1 MFVDV
6 WWFVLLP
13 VLFGLG
19 WLAARLDNR
28 MEHSS
33 SEVPDA
39 YFKSLNYLL
48 NEQPDKAIDSLVD
61 VVKLDPETTDV
72 HFALGNLFR
81 RRGENERAIRVHKS
95 LVDRTDLS
103 DAQRQHAL
111 FELGQDYLKAGLL
124 DRAEDAFN
132 RLEGS
137 DYRAAALDHRLKIA
151 QTVRDWQQSIDLA
164 ERLDR
169 QPGEAHQSMIAHFY
183 CEQAEQLHASQADKQ
198 ASESSPD
205 VAAAELLARA
215 IEADPTHVRA
225 QLMRGEMAMARGDA
239 DAAIDA
245 WQRVLDKAPRYA
257 ALCAAQWLE
266 AHRQKGKLRDGADRL
281 EAIQAEQPS
290 IDVLTALYNAHADQL
305 GDAAGLNYLKE
316 SLASFPS
323 LLGYRQFVAAR
334 ARTAQTEDQKADAQ
348 LAEQVLQQQTDRLA
362 RYVCSHCG
370 FSARRYYWQCPG
382 CTRWDSYSPRRA
394 EEVGQD

>member
-6 WWFVLLP
+6 WWFVALP
-13 VLFGLG
+13 ILFGLG
-19 WLAARLDNR
+19 WFAARLDNR
-28 MEHSS
+28 MESVS

-95 LVDRTDLS
+95 LVDRSDLT

-183 CEQAEQLHASQADKQ
+183 CEQAAELMAASPDA
-198 ASESSPD
+198 ASGQTSPD

-225 QLMRGEMAMARGDA
+225 QVMRGELAMQRGNA
-239 DAAIDA
+239 DSAIQA
-245 WQRVLDKAPRYA
+245 WQRILDNTPRYA
-257 ALCAAQWLE
+257 ALFASQWLE
-266 AHRQKGKLRDGADRL
+266 AHRQLGQL
-281 EAIQAEQPS
+281 EQGTAALEDVQEKS
-290 IDVLTALYNAHADQL
+290 SSVDVLSALYAVHAKES
-305 GDAAGLNYLKE
+305 GEEAALAYLKR
-316 SLASFPS
+316 SLARYPS
-323 LLGYRQFVAAR
+323 LLGFQQLVQASRQGEAASEDGW
-334 ARTAQTEDQKADAQ
+334 ATLGQQSLQAQA
-348 LAEQVLQQQTDRLA
+348 DRLA
-362 RYVCSHCG
+362 RYVCGHCG

-394 EEVGQD
+394 EEVPRD

>member
-1 MFVDV
+1 
-6 WWFVLLP
+6 
-13 VLFGLG
+13 LFGLG

-198 ASESSPD
+198 ASDSSPD

-239 DAAIDA
+239 DAAIEA

-257 ALCAAQWLE
+257 ALCATQWLE
-266 AHRQKGKLRDGADRL
+266 VHRQKGNLREGADRL

-290 IDVLTALYNAHADQL
+290 IDVLRALYEAHADQL
-305 GDAAGLNYLKE
+305 GDAAGLDYLKE
-316 SLASFPS
+316 SLARFPS

-334 ARTAQTEDQKADAQ
+334 ARTAQTEEQKADAQ

-362 RYVCSHCG
+362 RYVCGNCG

-394 EEVGQD
+394 EEVSQD

>member
-19 WLAARLDNR
+19 WFAARLDSR
-28 MEHSS
+28 MEQSS
-33 SEVPDA
+33 TEVPDA

-103 DAQRQHAL
+103 EAQREHAL

-183 CEQAEQLHASQADKQ
+183 CEQAEQLRAGQADKGT
-198 ASESSPD
+198 SESSPD

-215 IEADPTHVRA
+215 IEADPAHVRA
-225 QLMRGEMAMARGDA
+225 QLMRGELAMARGDA
-239 DAAIDA
+239 AAAIEA
-245 WQRVLDKAPRYA
+245 WARVLDNAPRYA
-257 ALCAAQWLE
+257 ALCAAPWLE
-266 AHRQKGKLRDGADRL
+266 AHRQQGVLREGADRL
-281 EAIQAEQPS
+281 EEIQAAHPS
-290 IDVLTALYNAHADQL
+290 VDVLNALYDAHVDHL
-305 GDAAGLNYLKE
+305 GEAAGLEYLKE
-316 SLASFPS
+316 ALTSFPS
-323 LLGYRQFVAAR
+323 LLGYRQFVVAR
-334 ARTAQTEDQKADAQ
+334 AKLADSDDEKAS
-348 LAEQVLQQQTDRLA
+348 AELGERVLQPQTDRLA

-394 EEVGQD
+394 EEISQE